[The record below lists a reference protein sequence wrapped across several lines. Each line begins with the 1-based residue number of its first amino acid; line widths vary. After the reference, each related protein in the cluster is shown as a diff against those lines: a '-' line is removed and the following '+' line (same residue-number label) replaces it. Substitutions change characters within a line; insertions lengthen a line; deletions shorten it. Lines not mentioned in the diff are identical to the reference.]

1 MSIFTAIS
9 DFYESTHLHEQ
20 VVGVDYAGLFTNPW
34 FMVPFVAAIG
44 YLLYKK
50 SFKDI
55 VLIAVL
61 GFVWW
66 ASGTDYM
73 GSLIVNNE
81 LQMEKILPVVFGG
94 AAALGLVIYI
104 LFGRSD

>member
-1 MSIFTAIS
+1 MGIFAAIS
-9 DFYESTHLHEQ
+9 DFYDSTQLHEQ
-20 VVGVDYAGLFTNPW
+20 VVGVDYMGLLSNPW
-34 FMVPFVAAIG
+34 FMVPFVSLIL
-44 YLLYKK
+44 YLLYKQ

-55 VLIAVL
+55 IIIAIL

-73 GSLIVNNE
+73 GSLVVDDE
-81 LQMEKILPVVFGG
+81 LQMDKILPVVFGG

>member
-9 DFYESTHLHEQ
+9 DFYDSTHLHEQ
-20 VVGVDYAGLFTNPW
+20 VVEVDYVGLFTNPW
-34 FMVPFVAAIG
+34 FMVPFVAGIG
-44 YLLYKK
+44 YLLFKK

-55 VLIAVL
+55 VLIAILV
-61 GFVWW
+61 GVWW

-73 GSLIVNNE
+73 GSLIVDNE